1 MQQLNET
8 SYNDLIKSDKLTVIK
23 FFGTWCGPCKVLAPV
38 LEGVTKNYPDV
49 NFGEVDIDQERNITI
64 SEGIRGVP
72 AVIFYKNGQPLDRL
86 AGLHPIQNYIN
97 KIESLK

>member
-23 FFGTWCGPCKVLAPV
+23 FFGMWCGPCKVLAPV

-49 NFGEVDIDQERNITI
+49 NFGEVDIDQERNITM

-72 AVIFYKNGQPLDRL
+72 AVIFYKNGVVVDRMVGVRP
-86 AGLHPIQNYIN
+86 ANEYVQ
-97 KIESLK
+97 KIDSLK

>member
-64 SEGIRGVP
+64 NEGIRGVP
-72 AVIFYKNGQPLDRL
+72 AVIFYKNGVVVDRMVGVRP
-86 AGLHPIQNYIN
+86 ANEYVQ
-97 KIESLK
+97 KIDSLK

>member
-23 FFGTWCGPCKVLAPV
+23 FFGTRCGPCKVLAPV
-38 LEGVTKNYPDV
+38 LERVTKNYPDV
-49 NFGEVDIDQERNITI
+49 NFGEVDIDQERNVTI
-64 SEGIRGVP
+64 NEGIRGVP

-86 AGLHPIQNYIN
+86 VGLHPIQNYIN

>member
-23 FFGTWCGPCKVLAPV
+23 FFGTWCGPCKVLAPA

-72 AVIFYKNGQPLDRL
+72 AVIFYKNGVAVDRMVGVRP
-86 AGLHPIQNYIN
+86 ANEYVQ
-97 KIESLK
+97 KIDSLK